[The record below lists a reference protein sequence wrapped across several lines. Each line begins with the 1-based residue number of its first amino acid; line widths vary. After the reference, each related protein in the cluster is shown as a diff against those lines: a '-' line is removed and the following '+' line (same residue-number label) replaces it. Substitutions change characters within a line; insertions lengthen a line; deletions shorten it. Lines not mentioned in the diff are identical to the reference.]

1 VSHLVQILLPTRD
14 NEGKAFAASDF
25 EQVTQQ
31 LTDRF
36 GGVTSY
42 MRSPAQGRWKQG
54 GKAEHDEIIVLEVLA
69 EELDRSFWKSYRT
82 ELERQFRQD
91 VIIVRAQQTELL

>member
-1 VSHLVQILLPTRD
+1 MNHLIQILLPTRD
-14 NEGKAFAASDF
+14 NEGKAFASADF
-25 EQVTQQ
+25 EHVTQQ
-31 LTDRF
+31 LTERF

-54 GKAEHDEIIVLEVLA
+54 GETEHDEIIVLEVLA
-69 EELDRSFWKSYRT
+69 DELDRSFWKSFRT
-82 ELERQFRQD
+82 ELEQRFRQD